1 MDGKSDV
8 AVLKEFFGLRLGT
21 TSRDFLEE
29 LKALSPAEKAEL
41 AGLAREALGV
51 PQQAAA

>member
-8 AVLKEFFGLRLGT
+8 AVLKEFFGLRPGT

-29 LKALSPAEKAEL
+29 VRALSPESKAEL

-51 PQQAAA
+51 RRATAA